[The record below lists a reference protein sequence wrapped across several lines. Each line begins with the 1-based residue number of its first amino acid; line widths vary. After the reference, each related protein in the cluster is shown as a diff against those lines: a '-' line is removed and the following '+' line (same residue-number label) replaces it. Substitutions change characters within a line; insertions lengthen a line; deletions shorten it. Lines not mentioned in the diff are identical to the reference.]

1 MERSE
6 NSQEIKM
13 DNEMNIKVIVTYRD
27 GQIET
32 FYADDVDWYQYD
44 GNIFVAKIGA
54 TTRIIPYIFVRK
66 IDYGERA

>member
-1 MERSE
+1 
-6 NSQEIKM
+6 M

-32 FYADDVDWYQYD
+32 FYADDVDWCD
-44 GNIFVAKIGA
+44 GNIFVAEIGA

>member
-1 MERSE
+1 
-6 NSQEIKM
+6 
-13 DNEMNIKVIVTYRD
+13 MNIKVIVTYRD